1 MDKFSNNQKLV
12 FHYDTEILNEIVNVL
27 KSNSYLTIQYIPTYY
42 SYLAVVKEYQNILN
56 LITKKKHLLFYYSL
70 FPKFYRFFI
79 NKKLRICFDACF
91 FNKYVTQKDLLDL
104 FSEKIINKAIL
115 NNIIF
120 QKNGKF
126 RFTLSFVPFE
136 NYILLRDPHQVY
148 EAIELNPLK
157 YDDTVWLGADSI
169 IFAKLIK
176 KSLKNKIYKQAIEI
190 GSGTGI
196 QIIVSSRFA
205 KLCKAIDYNR
215 RAVEYTKLNAAINK
229 IQNIQTYY
237 SNIFENVEGKFDLIL
252 VNPWFIDLEK
262 GGLEEVPSIMKDLDQ
277 YLDKDGLCL
286 MLLNSYI
293 KNGKDTV
300 FDYLKN
306 FIKSTNYDLDLYA
319 LGYNIETFRIKDYK
333 KYGVDYYVSYYA
345 VIKKNGSSTIKRYET
360 SLFRKIRDFT
370 FIKVHRI
377 INRF

>member
-1 MDKFSNNQKLV
+1 MDKFSNNQELV

-27 KSNSYLTIQYIPTYY
+27 KSNSYLTIQYIPTNY
-42 SYLAVVKEYQNILN
+42 SYLAVVKECQNIFN
-56 LITKKKHLLFYYSL
+56 LITKKRHLLFYYSL
-70 FPKFYRFFI
+70 FPKFYRFFL

-91 FNKYVTQKDLLDL
+91 FNKYITQKDLLDV
-104 FSEKIINKAIL
+104 FSEKIINKAIS

-120 QKNGKF
+120 QKDSKF
-126 RFTLSFVPFE
+126 RFNLSFIPFE

-157 YDDTVWLGADSI
+157 SNDTVWLGADSI
-169 IFAKLIK
+169 IFARLIK
-176 KSLKNKIYKQAIEI
+176 KSLKNKTYKHAIEI

-196 QIIVSSRFA
+196 QTIVSSKFA
-205 KLCKAIDYNR
+205 KLCKAIDYNK
-215 RAVEYTKLNAAINK
+215 RAVEYTKLNVVINK

-237 SNIFENVEGKFDLIL
+237 SNIFEDAEGKFDLIL
-252 VNPWFIDLEK
+252 ANPWFIDLEK
-262 GGLEEVPSIMKDLDQ
+262 GGLEEVPFIIKSLDQ

-293 KNGKDTV
+293 KDGKDTV

-306 FIKSTNYDLDLYA
+306 FIKLTNYDLDLYT